1 MHGVLRILVVVLGP
15 LLIGWSGMSGA
26 APTLAAGTGQIY
38 ITEGSQIVRV
48 NDMAGAG
55 FTILGTHGTGVT
67 QFNNPTGIFVDG
79 AGRIYVTDWVIAA
92 LCGRRHVWGRLE
104 NPGQPG
110 RRGQPVNFSENLS
123 RDLCGR
129 AGSMWRTPGLVG
141 LCG

>member
-15 LLIGWSGMSGA
+15 LLIGGSGMSGA

-38 ITEGSQIVRV
+38 ITEASQIVRV

-55 FTILGTHGTGVT
+55 FTILGTHGTGVK

-92 LCGRRHVWGRLE
+92 LCGRTTCLG
-104 NPGQPG
+104 P
-110 RRGQPVNFSENLS
+110 
-123 RDLCGR
+123 
-129 AGSMWRTPGLVG
+129 AGESWATGATGATSLIFPRT
-141 LCG
+141 